1 MKIAISQ
8 RIDFLEERNEF
19 RDSIDQSLIDLFL
32 QLNHF
37 PLLVPNTLVK
47 NKNNDKLIK
56 WLNNFKPEGLVLSG
70 GNDIGQYLSR
80 DFTEKTLFSWSVNKN
95 LPILGICRGMQLIG
109 TLNGSSLKRVSNHV
123 KNKHKVFNTINA
135 DTYYK
140 NSYHQY
146 SLKDCPN
153 NFNITYKSYDNEIE
167 GIKHKEKNITG
178 IMWHPEREEK
188 IMQDD
193 IDLIYEIFS

>member
-1 MKIAISQ
+1 
-8 RIDFLEERNEF
+8 
-19 RDSIDQSLIDLFL
+19 
-32 QLNHF
+32 
-37 PLLVPNTLVK
+37 
-47 NKNNDKLIK
+47 
-56 WLNNFKPEGLVLSG
+56 
-70 GNDIGQYLSR
+70 
-80 DFTEKTLFSWSVNKN
+80 
-95 LPILGICRGMQLIG
+95 MQLIG

-193 IDLIYEIFS
+193 IDLIYEIFLNHY